1 MNQVKEHLFA
11 LVKLFE
17 LIANMSRLDDE
28 DRYWKLFRI
37 KDKINWIRKELGY
50 EPVKFVK
57 GTNIMLIDDLMD
69 EKKGHTRKR
78 RKPNMPLDRN
88 SIQLSEFWFTP
99 KARRCKDIL

>member
-1 MNQVKEHLFA
+1 MNQIKEHLFA

-57 GTNIMLIDDLMD
+57 GTNIMIIDDLMD
-69 EKKGHTRKR
+69 EEKERKQE
-78 RKPNMPLDRN
+78 K
-88 SIQLSEFWFTP
+88 EKT
-99 KARRCKDIL
+99 

>member
-17 LIANMSRLDDE
+17 LIASMSRLDDE

-69 EKKGHTRKR
+69 EKKERKQE
-78 RKPNMPLDRN
+78 K
-88 SIQLSEFWFTP
+88 EKT
-99 KARRCKDIL
+99 

>member
-69 EKKGHTRKR
+69 EKKERKQER
-78 RKPNMPLDRN
+78 RKPEYALR
-88 SIQLSEFWFTP
+88 
-99 KARRCKDIL
+99 

>member
-11 LVKLFE
+11 LIRLFE

-57 GTNIMLIDDLMD
+57 GTSIMLIDDLMD
-69 EKKGHTRKR
+69 EKKERKQE
-78 RKPNMPLDRN
+78 K
-88 SIQLSEFWFTP
+88 EKT
-99 KARRCKDIL
+99 

>member
-1 MNQVKEHLFA
+1 MNQVKEHLIA
-11 LVKLFE
+11 LVRLFE

-69 EKKGHTRKR
+69 EKKERKQE
-78 RKPNMPLDRN
+78 K
-88 SIQLSEFWFTP
+88 EKT
-99 KARRCKDIL
+99 

>member
-37 KDKINWIRKELGY
+37 KDKINWIRRELGY

-57 GTNIMLIDDLMD
+57 GTNIILIDDLMD
-69 EKKGHTRKR
+69 EKKERKQE
-78 RKPNMPLDRN
+78 K
-88 SIQLSEFWFTP
+88 EKT
-99 KARRCKDIL
+99 

>member
-1 MNQVKEHLFA
+1 MNQVKEHLFT

-50 EPVKFVK
+50 EPMKFVK

-69 EKKGHTRKR
+69 EKKERKQE
-78 RKPNMPLDRN
+78 KEK
-88 SIQLSEFWFTP
+88 I
-99 KARRCKDIL
+99 

>member
-11 LVKLFE
+11 LVRLFE
-17 LIANMSRLDDE
+17 LIANMPRLDDE

-69 EKKGHTRKR
+69 EKKERKQER
-78 RKPNMPLDRN
+78 RKPEYALR
-88 SIQLSEFWFTP
+88 
-99 KARRCKDIL
+99 

>member
-11 LVKLFE
+11 LIRLFE

-50 EPVKFVK
+50 ETVKVVK
-57 GTNIMLIDDLMD
+57 GTNIMLINDLMD
-69 EKKGHTRKR
+69 EKKERKQE
-78 RKPNMPLDRN
+78 K
-88 SIQLSEFWFTP
+88 EKT
-99 KARRCKDIL
+99 

>member
-1 MNQVKEHLFA
+1 MNQVKEHLSA

-17 LIANMSRLDDE
+17 LIANMARLDDE

-50 EPVKFVK
+50 EPMKFVK

-69 EKKGHTRKR
+69 EKKERKQE
-78 RKPNMPLDRN
+78 K
-88 SIQLSEFWFTP
+88 EKT
-99 KARRCKDIL
+99 

>member
-1 MNQVKEHLFA
+1 MNQVKKHLFA

-17 LIANMSRLDDE
+17 LVANMSRLDDE

-69 EKKGHTRKR
+69 EKKERK
-78 RKPNMPLDRN
+78 
-88 SIQLSEFWFTP
+88 
-99 KARRCKDIL
+99 

>member
-17 LIANMSRLDDE
+17 LVANMSRLDDE

-69 EKKGHTRKR
+69 EKKERKQE
-78 RKPNMPLDRN
+78 K
-88 SIQLSEFWFTP
+88 EKT
-99 KARRCKDIL
+99 

>member
-11 LVKLFE
+11 LVRLFE

-50 EPVKFVK
+50 EPVKFVR

-69 EKKGHTRKR
+69 EKKERKQE
-78 RKPNMPLDRN
+78 K
-88 SIQLSEFWFTP
+88 EKT
-99 KARRCKDIL
+99 

>member
-1 MNQVKEHLFA
+1 MNQIKEHLFA

-37 KDKINWIRKELGY
+37 KDKINRIRKELGY

-69 EKKGHTRKR
+69 EKKERKQE
-78 RKPNMPLDRN
+78 K
-88 SIQLSEFWFTP
+88 EKT
-99 KARRCKDIL
+99 

>member
-1 MNQVKEHLFA
+1 MNQIKEHLFA

-28 DRYWKLFRI
+28 DKYWKLFRI

-69 EKKGHTRKR
+69 EKKERKQE
-78 RKPNMPLDRN
+78 K
-88 SIQLSEFWFTP
+88 EKT
-99 KARRCKDIL
+99 

>member
-11 LVKLFE
+11 LVKLFK
-17 LIANMSRLDDE
+17 LIADMSRLDDE

-57 GTNIMLIDDLMD
+57 GTNVMLIDDLMD
-69 EKKGHTRKR
+69 EKKERKQE
-78 RKPNMPLDRN
+78 K
-88 SIQLSEFWFTP
+88 EKT
-99 KARRCKDIL
+99 

>member
-1 MNQVKEHLFA
+1 MIHTYLIA
-11 LVKLFE
+11 LVRLFE

-69 EKKGHTRKR
+69 EKKERKQE
-78 RKPNMPLDRN
+78 K
-88 SIQLSEFWFTP
+88 EKT
-99 KARRCKDIL
+99 

>member
-11 LVKLFE
+11 LIRLFE

-69 EKKGHTRKR
+69 EKKERKQE
-78 RKPNMPLDRN
+78 KEKTCLH
-88 SIQLSEFWFTP
+88 S
-99 KARRCKDIL
+99 

>member
-17 LIANMSRLDDE
+17 LIADMSRLDDE

-69 EKKGHTRKR
+69 EKKERKQEKER
-78 RKPNMPLDRN
+78 
-88 SIQLSEFWFTP
+88 T
-99 KARRCKDIL
+99 

>member
-1 MNQVKEHLFA
+1 MIHTHLIA
-11 LVKLFE
+11 LVRLFE

-69 EKKGHTRKR
+69 EKKERKQE
-78 RKPNMPLDRN
+78 K
-88 SIQLSEFWFTP
+88 EKT
-99 KARRCKDIL
+99 

>member
-1 MNQVKEHLFA
+1 MNQIKEHLFA

-17 LIANMSRLDDE
+17 FIANMSRLDDE

-57 GTNIMLIDDLMD
+57 GTNIMLIGDLMD
-69 EKKGHTRKR
+69 EKKERKQE
-78 RKPNMPLDRN
+78 K
-88 SIQLSEFWFTP
+88 EKT
-99 KARRCKDIL
+99 

>member
-1 MNQVKEHLFA
+1 MCQVKEHLFA

-69 EKKGHTRKR
+69 EKKERKQE
-78 RKPNMPLDRN
+78 K
-88 SIQLSEFWFTP
+88 EKT
-99 KARRCKDIL
+99 

>member
-1 MNQVKEHLFA
+1 MNQVKKHLFA

-50 EPVKFVK
+50 EPAKFVK

-69 EKKGHTRKR
+69 EKKERKQE
-78 RKPNMPLDRN
+78 K
-88 SIQLSEFWFTP
+88 EKT
-99 KARRCKDIL
+99 

>member
-1 MNQVKEHLFA
+1 MNQIKEHLFA

-69 EKKGHTRKR
+69 EKKERKQE
-78 RKPNMPLDRN
+78 K
-88 SIQLSEFWFTP
+88 EKT
-99 KARRCKDIL
+99 

>member
-1 MNQVKEHLFA
+1 MNQIKEHLFA

-28 DRYWKLFRI
+28 DRDWKLFRI

-69 EKKGHTRKR
+69 EKKERKQE
-78 RKPNMPLDRN
+78 K
-88 SIQLSEFWFTP
+88 EKT
-99 KARRCKDIL
+99 

>member
-1 MNQVKEHLFA
+1 MNQIKEHLFA

-57 GTNIMLIDDLMD
+57 GTNIMLIDDLAD
-69 EKKGHTRKR
+69 EKKERKQE
-78 RKPNMPLDRN
+78 K
-88 SIQLSEFWFTP
+88 EKT
-99 KARRCKDIL
+99 

>member
-50 EPVKFVK
+50 EPVKFVR

-69 EKKGHTRKR
+69 EKKERKQE
-78 RKPNMPLDRN
+78 K
-88 SIQLSEFWFTP
+88 EKT
-99 KARRCKDIL
+99 

>member
-11 LVKLFE
+11 LIRLFE

-57 GTNIMLIDDLMD
+57 GTNIMLIDDLLD
-69 EKKGHTRKR
+69 EKKERKQE
-78 RKPNMPLDRN
+78 K
-88 SIQLSEFWFTP
+88 EKT
-99 KARRCKDIL
+99 

>member
-1 MNQVKEHLFA
+1 MIHAHLIA

-17 LIANMSRLDDE
+17 LVANMSRLDDE

-69 EKKGHTRKR
+69 EKKERKQE
-78 RKPNMPLDRN
+78 K
-88 SIQLSEFWFTP
+88 EKT
-99 KARRCKDIL
+99 

>member
-1 MNQVKEHLFA
+1 MNQVKEHLSA

-17 LIANMSRLDDE
+17 LIANMPRLDDE

-50 EPVKFVK
+50 EPVKSVK

-69 EKKGHTRKR
+69 EKKERKQE
-78 RKPNMPLDRN
+78 K
-88 SIQLSEFWFTP
+88 EKT
-99 KARRCKDIL
+99 

>member
-1 MNQVKEHLFA
+1 MNQIKEHLFA

-57 GTNIMLIDDLMD
+57 GTNIE
-69 EKKGHTRKR
+69 EKVRKGF
-78 RKPNMPLDRN
+78 PVPFYG
-88 SIQLSEFWFTP
+88 EF
-99 KARRCKDIL
+99 

>member
-1 MNQVKEHLFA
+1 MNQIKEHLFA

-57 GTNIMLIDDLMD
+57 GTSIMLIDDLMD
-69 EKKGHTRKR
+69 EKKERKQE
-78 RKPNMPLDRN
+78 K
-88 SIQLSEFWFTP
+88 EKT
-99 KARRCKDIL
+99 

>member
-17 LIANMSRLDDE
+17 LIADMSRLDDE

-50 EPVKFVK
+50 ESVNFVK

-69 EKKGHTRKR
+69 EKKERKQE
-78 RKPNMPLDRN
+78 K
-88 SIQLSEFWFTP
+88 EKT
-99 KARRCKDIL
+99 

>member
-17 LIANMSRLDDE
+17 LVANMSRLDDE

-69 EKKGHTRKR
+69 EKEERKQE
-78 RKPNMPLDRN
+78 K
-88 SIQLSEFWFTP
+88 EKT
-99 KARRCKDIL
+99 

>member
-69 EKKGHTRKR
+69 EKKERK
-78 RKPNMPLDRN
+78 
-88 SIQLSEFWFTP
+88 QE
-99 KARRCKDIL
+99 KDKT